1 MSSSAVQPLLA
12 LLACRASGNPLQYM
26 IEQAIARHDLDWRF
40 LTFEVDPENLGDAV
54 RGLRALGFLG
64 AQCAEPHKKAVLPL
78 LDRVTDAAAMVGAV
92 NLIVR
97 EENALAGENTEG
109 RGVVQSI
116 RNVFDLTGKHVT
128 LLGAGQFARATAVEL
143 ASAGVAGLT
152 IVNRTES
159 RAVELASLL
168 SEKFSIAVTAVA
180 WQGDYAVP
188 PETNVLIHATSLA
201 GAADNVP
208 LPLAADTLRP
218 DLFVVDATP
227 YVPHTWLLDE
237 TAKRGCST
245 LDGLTV
251 CIEQVAISLRL
262 WMNLDADRQVLR
274 EAAEEFLGV

>member
-1 MSSSAVQPLLA
+1 MSSSTVQPLLA

-54 RGLRALGFLG
+54 RGLRALGFRG
-64 AQCAEPHKKAVLPL
+64 AQCAEPHKQAILPL
-78 LDRVTDAAAMVGAV
+78 LDRVTAAAATVGAV
-92 NLIVR
+92 NLIFR
-97 EENALAGENTEG
+97 EENALVGENTEG
-109 RGVVQSI
+109 RGVVQAV
-116 RNVFDLTGKHVT
+116 RNVFDLAGKHVT

-143 ASAGVAGLT
+143 VSADVTGVT

-168 SEKFSIAVTAVA
+168 SEKFSVAAAAVV

-188 PETNVLIHATSLA
+188 PETDVLIHTTSLA
-201 GAADNVP
+201 GDDDAP

-227 YVPHTWLLDE
+227 YVPRTWLLDE
-237 TAKRGCST
+237 ARKRGCST

-251 CIEQVAISLRL
+251 CIEQVAISLQR
-262 WMNLDADRQVLR
+262 WMDIDADRQALR